1 MPRAKTSGSWPNGL
15 STLDRSSAVPLYF
28 QIAQQLQ
35 ADIDSSTIPAGSR
48 LENEIELSERLGVSR
63 PTIRQAIK
71 VLVDQGLLVRHR
83 GIGTIVVR
91 RFVKRPVA
99 LTSLYDDLSAAGRRP
114 VTKVLSMKVRPCPE
128 EVAGRLS
135 LTLDAPVVIIERLRL
150 ADGEPIALMHN
161 YLPSDLIDLDAAQLT
176 SSGLYALLRAR
187 GISPAVAE
195 QSIGSRVATA
205 REARLLEVPARSAV
219 LTMTRVA
226 FADSG
231 RPIEYGSHLYPGS
244 RYILHMSLVS
254 R

>member
-1 MPRAKTSGSWPNGL
+1 MQQVRTVRKWPEGL
-15 STLDRSSAVPLYF
+15 PALDRSSAVPLYF
-28 QIAQQLQ
+28 QIAKQLQ
-35 ADIDSSTIPAGSR
+35 ADINDNVIPAGSR

-71 VLVDQGLLVRHR
+71 VLVDQGLLVRRR

-91 RFVKRPVA
+91 RFVKRPIA
-99 LTSLYDDLSAAGRRP
+99 LSSLYDDLKATGRNP
-114 VTKVLSMKVRPCPE
+114 STKLISMRSGPCTG

-135 LTLDAPVVIIERLRL
+135 LTLDSLVVEIERLRF
-150 ADGEPIALMHN
+150 ADGEPIALLRN
-161 YLPSDLIDLDAAQLT
+161 YLPSDLLDLEADQLAA
-176 SSGLYALLRAR
+176 SGLYELLRAR

-195 QSIGSRVATA
+195 QSIGARGATA
-205 REARLLEVPARSAV
+205 REARILQVPSRSAL

-231 RPIEYGSHLYPGS
+231 RPIEYGTHVYPGS
-244 RYILHMSLVS
+244 RYILHMSLVA

>member
-1 MPRAKTSGSWPNGL
+1 MPRGRTVGRWPNGL
-15 STLDRSSAVPLYF
+15 PALDRSSAVPLYF
-28 QIAQQLQ
+28 QIAKQLQ
-35 ADIDSSTIPAGSR
+35 SDIDSNRIPAGTR

-71 VLVDQGLLVRHR
+71 VLVDQGLLVRRR

-99 LTSLYDDLSAAGRRP
+99 LSSLYDDLVAAGRNP
-114 VTKVLSMKVRPCPE
+114 ATKLISMRVAPCPG

-135 LTLDAPVVIIERLRL
+135 LTLDSPVVVIERLRL
-150 ADGEPIALMHN
+150 ADGEPIALMRN
-161 YLPSDLIDLDAAQLT
+161 YLPSDLLELDAVQLV
-176 SSGLYALLRAR
+176 SSGLYELLRAH

-195 QSIGSRVATA
+195 QSIGARAATA
-205 REARLLEVPARSAV
+205 HEARLLEVPARSA
-219 LTMTRVA
+219 LITMTRVA

-231 RPIEYGSHLYPGS
+231 RPIEYGTHVYPGS
-244 RYILHMSLVS
+244 RYILHMSLVA

>member
-1 MPRAKTSGSWPNGL
+1 MPRTNTIGSWPRGL
-15 STLDRSSAVPLYF
+15 SALDRSSAVPLYF
-28 QIAQQLQ
+28 QIAQLLQ
-35 ADIDSSTIPAGSR
+35 ADIDSSAIPAGSR
-48 LENEIELSERLGVSR
+48 LENEVELSERLGVSR
-63 PTIRQAIK
+63 PTIRQAIR
-71 VLVDQGLLVRHR
+71 VLVDQGLLVRRR

-91 RFVKRPVA
+91 RFVKRPIA
-99 LTSLYDDLSAAGRRP
+99 LTSLYDDLSAAGRMPATR
-114 VTKVLSMKVRPCPE
+114 VLSMKVRPCPD

-135 LTLDAPVVIIERLRL
+135 LTLDTPVVIIERLRF

-161 YLPSDLIDLDAAQLT
+161 YLPSDLLSLDTDELA
-176 SSGLYALLRAR
+176 SSGLYELLRAR
-187 GISPAVAE
+187 GISPVVAE

-205 REARLLEVPARSAV
+205 REAKLLEVPARSAV